1 MTKDSNSDDINTK
14 SSNYYP
20 VSIRD
25 TTEDDNDNDT
35 NTKGSLNNRLLSTA
49 SEASA
54 HEYPPDPI
62 DASTRKSVLMNTAGY
77 IIVTEFCERLTYYGF
92 AGSLVLFFQRELNY
106 TNANADVQFSFWS
119 SVCYLTPLLGGLI
132 ADTFIDRY
140 KTILVFS
147 TLYLIGLVVVE
158 FSIIPGKVNAGTFYL
173 GIYVIALG
181 TGGIKPNVST
191 LGADQFNELY
201 SKDRK
206 EKESFFNWF
215 YWSIN
220 LGAMISYT
228 LVSYVCQFGLPFLGG
243 ETYSF
248 IVGYGIPTIMMG
260 LAILVFISGT
270 KKYLVMQPQGSVLLT
285 AIKIIHEAV
294 WTRRNVLK
302 ETASIIDKS
311 KRIFGGSF
319 STPAVEGVKAVVR
332 LVPFLFAM
340 IPFWGVYS
348 QMATVFQNQGCQM
361 NLNVGSFGI
370 PVSALNIFDTL
381 IILILVPIFDGI
393 LYPYLK
399 KKGVPLSML
408 AKIGL
413 GLIVALVSML
423 VAAIVEYYRLKNN
436 PPDGN
441 WFDVSARNNITPCQ
455 NIDDYNPT
463 LYQQYLAGQ
472 TDTQPAYCSQTCDI
486 YNDDDNNYLS
496 LDCISCDDIPQMSNL
511 SVFAQIPQF
520 ALIGISEI
528 LASITS
534 LEFFYSQAPI
544 TMRSVSQACNLVT
557 TSLGSL
563 LIVPLVYLVN
573 SNPNDEWLPTNLNN
587 GHVTYY
593 FFVLAAIMT
602 ADMVYFYYI
611 SKTYEYKTTAQLTFK
626 DDDENDSIIKSR
638 EGSNHFITEP
648 LLVSNIST
656 SDGDVVE
663 IPFRNKD

>member
-1 MTKDSNSDDINTK
+1 MTKNTNSDDINGK

-20 VSIRD
+20 VSIRE
-25 TTEDDNDNDT
+25 TTDDDSDYNT
-35 NTKGSLNNRLLSTA
+35 NSKGVLSNRLISTA
-49 SEASA
+49 SEASVQ
-54 HEYPPDPI
+54 EYPPDPI

-119 SVCYLTPLLGGLI
+119 SVCYLTPL
-132 ADTFIDRY
+132 
-140 KTILVFS
+140 
-147 TLYLIGLVVVE
+147 LVVVE

-260 LAILVFISGT
+260 FAILVFISGT
-270 KKYLVMQPQGSVLLT
+270 KKYLIMQPQGSVLLT

-294 WTRRNVLK
+294 WTKRNFRK
-302 ETASIIDKS
+302 ETAFIIDKS

-361 NLNVGSFGI
+361 NLNVGSFAI

-399 KKGVPLSML
+399 KKGYPLSML
-408 AKIGL
+408 GKIGI
-413 GLIVALVSML
+413 GLAVALVSML

-441 WFDVSARNNITPCQ
+441 WYDVSARNNITPCQ
-455 NIDDYNPT
+455 NIDDYNPV
-463 LYQQYLAGQ
+463 LYQQYQAGQ
-472 TDTQPAYCSQTCDI
+472 TDTLPAYCSQICDV
-486 YNDDDNNYLS
+486 YVNDLLS

-602 ADMVYFYYI
+602 ADMAYFYYI

-626 DDDENDSIIKSR
+626 DDDENDNIIKSR
-638 EGSNHFITEP
+638 ESSNHNFITEP
-648 LLVSNIST
+648 LLVSNISST
-656 SDGDVVE
+656 NDGDVVE